1 MFQSEVQIRV
11 RYSETDQMGYVYYGN
26 FAAYYEVARTEAFR
40 KLGISYKEMEQEGII
55 MPVLEMRTKYL
66 RPARYD
72 DLLTIKVHIKN
83 KPHGTRITF
92 HYDVLNEAEE
102 LLNVGDTTLVFVS
115 LKTGRPIALPES
127 ILSKL
132 DSFYN

>member
-1 MFQSEVQIRV
+1 VFQSEVQIRV

-40 KLGISYKEMEQEGII
+40 NLGISYKEMEQEGII